1 MEQRRQT
8 ADNGHRAAQRSQ
20 TIASRLAALP
30 KLRQTLNWLIWDG
43 QALWPLSDEPVA
55 FETHVYPYHRP
66 NVEDKIAQITGAY
79 PDQLQAVPNIAS
91 QSVSLRFRGLEV
103 VRVSESATMFP
114 LGEPLEPLLETLRK
128 DRAFGSRHPLAR
140 AHEEAWLE
148 SNLISQLRD
157 VLPVRLDHVYPQVPS
172 FGGAS
177 GDERKIIDLLTIT
190 DSGRLVVIEIK
201 AASDPELPLQA
212 LDYWL
217 AVERHRRAGDF
228 EANGY
233 FEGIGISDERALLV
247 LVAPLLL
254 FHKTMGRLLA
264 LLPATLPLIQIGVNQ
279 AWKRKIKILR
289 RKGPLG

>member
-1 MEQRRQT
+1 MLKQERR
-8 ADNGHRAAQRSQ
+8 
-20 TIASRLAALP
+20 
-30 KLRQTLNWLIWDG
+30 
-43 QALWPLSDEPVA
+43 
-55 FETHVYPYHRP
+55 
-66 NVEDKIAQITGAY
+66 
-79 PDQLQAVPNIAS
+79 
-91 QSVSLRFRGLEV
+91 
-103 VRVSESATMFP
+103 
-114 LGEPLEPLLETLRK
+114 
-128 DRAFGSRHPLAR
+128 FGSRHPLAR

-157 VLPVRLDHVYPQVPS
+157 VLPVRQDHVYPQVPS

-177 GDERKIIDLLTIT
+177 GDERKIIDLLTVT

-217 AVERHRRAGDF
+217 AVERHRKAGDF

-233 FEGIGISDERALLV
+233 FAGMTIRDEPALLV

-254 FHKTMGRLLA
+254 FHRTMDRLLKM
-264 LLPATLPLIQIGVNQ
+264 LPATLPLLQIGVNQ
-279 AWKRKIKILR
+279 TWKRRIKILR